1 LRKRT
6 GSLWLITACLLGA
19 ARLGAAQTVTQ
30 VSTLTSTTTGEVLQL
45 SASVVPVPG
54 SNRFDWSYRLT
65 NPANNTVRINSFTAA
80 PRADLSSL
88 AIVRSPVDWVPA
100 RVTSGEQKVVWNWL
114 PNNPANPTNLAT
126 QLDPGETFLFEFE
139 LNQGAVPNAGE
150 AAANNSH
157 GFSAPSVGASAAPG
171 GPPVG
176 AVPEPATMSLVGIGL
191 LPLAALLKRPRRL
204 DS

>member
-1 LRKRT
+1 LKKRT

-45 SASVVPVPG
+45 TATVVPVSG
-54 SNRFDWSYRLT
+54 SNRFDWSYRLS
-65 NPANNTVRINSFTAA
+65 NPAGNTVRINSFTAA
-80 PRADLSSL
+80 PRVDLGSL
-88 AIVRSPVDWVPA
+88 VIVRSPIDWVPA
-100 RVTSGEQKVVWNWL
+100 RVNNGESKVVWNWL
-114 PNNPANPTNLAT
+114 PNNPTSPTNLAT

-139 LNQGAVPNAGE
+139 LNQGAVPNGGE

-157 GFSAPSVGASAAPG
+157 GFSGLTVGSGSGG

-176 AVPEPATMSLVGIGL
+176 TVPEPATMSLLGIGL
-191 LPLAALLKRPRRL
+191 LPLAALLKRRG
-204 DS
+204 

>member
-1 LRKRT
+1 LKKRT
-6 GSLWLITACLLGA
+6 GSLWLITVCLLGA

-45 SASVVPVPG
+45 TATVIPVTG
-54 SNRFDWSYRLT
+54 SNRFDWSYRLN

-80 PRADLSSL
+80 PRVDLSSL

-100 RVTSGEQKVVWNWL
+100 RVANGESKVVWNWL

-139 LNQGAVPNAGE
+139 LNQGAVPNGGE

-157 GFSAPSVGASAAPG
+157 GFSGPTVGSGAPG

-191 LPLAALLKRPRRL
+191 LPLAALLKRSRRL
-204 DS
+204 DP